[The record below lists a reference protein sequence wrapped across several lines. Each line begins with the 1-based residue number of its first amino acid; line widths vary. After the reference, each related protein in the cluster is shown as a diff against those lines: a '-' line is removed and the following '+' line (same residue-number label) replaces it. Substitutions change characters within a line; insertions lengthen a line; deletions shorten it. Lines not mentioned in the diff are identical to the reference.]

1 MMDRTRTIARSRDAL
16 HAAPP
21 QALEPPRSLT
31 RPQVLVAG
39 IVLACACLGARAQT
53 PADAPQVRPPEDAPA
68 SVQPADPAAVA
79 TARGERPIE
88 WDFSWRGWEGLHMSA
103 SRQTALTDPLTD
115 LPVFNLQE
123 VKLAGKLGLRI
134 EVDAATF
141 ATTGNL
147 SGFDSGIDL
156 RRARITARGDSILV
170 VPFTYSVDI
179 GYVPG
184 RFTISQANVAVPN
197 IPYIGTLKVGQFQ
210 PAQGLQVI
218 TSSWDIAFME
228 PAAPLQAIAPASEFG
243 AQISNMYREG
253 RGTWTLGVYRNNAGD
268 KEYGN
273 LSKGYSNLVGR
284 LTWLAIDGVDR
295 DHAASNRYL
304 HLGVS
309 VDLQYG
315 GGGQVRY
322 RSRPESYIAPYVI
335 DTGAIS
341 ADKAGTYGVEAA
353 WVDGPFSVQAEFLRS
368 DIGAQA
374 GPSLNFA
381 GGYMSASWYLT
392 GESRPYNRDTGA
404 FRRLVPRHRFA
415 FGPDG
420 GWGALEVSVR
430 ASYTDLSDQNVRG
443 GRLGMIMSSLNW
455 YPHQYMTW
463 MLDVGA
469 GTVRGGA
476 SNGNLAIVQTRIG
489 VNF

>member
-1 MMDRTRTIARSRDAL
+1 MMDRLRTHARARDAR
-16 HAAPP
+16 HAAPSRAP
-21 QALEPPRSLT
+21 EPARGPTRLQAH
-31 RPQVLVAG
+31 LVGMALA
-39 IVLACACLGARAQT
+39 LACASPRAQT
-53 PADAPQVRPPEDAPA
+53 PADETKADVHAEVPA
-68 SVQPADPAAVA
+68 SVELADPAAGA
-79 TARGERPIE
+79 APSGERPIE
-88 WDFSWRGWEGLHMSA
+88 WDFSWRGWEGLQMSA
-103 SRQTALTDPLTD
+103 SRQTALRDPLTD

-123 VKLAGKLGLRI
+123 VKLAGKLGLRL

-141 ATTGNL
+141 ATTGDL
-147 SGFDSGIDL
+147 SGFDSGVDL
-156 RRARITARGDSILV
+156 RRARITARGDSIVV

-184 RFTISQANVAVPN
+184 RFTISQANVSIPN
-197 IPYIGTLKVGQFQ
+197 IPYVGTLKIGQFQ

-228 PAAPLQAIAPASEFG
+228 PAAPLQAIAPGSEFG
-243 AQISNMYREG
+243 VQVSNTYREG
-253 RGTWTLGVYRNNAGD
+253 RGTWTLGAYRNNSGD
-268 KEYGN
+268 NEYGN

-284 LTWLAIDGVDR
+284 LTWLAVDGVDP
-295 DHAASNRYL
+295 DHPDSNRYL
-304 HLGVS
+304 HLGLS
-309 VDLQYG
+309 ADLQYG
-315 GGGQVRY
+315 GGGQIRY
-322 RSRPESYIAPYVI
+322 RARPESYIAPYVV

-353 WVDGPFSVQAEFLRS
+353 WVDGTFSVQAEILRS

-381 GGYMSASWYLT
+381 GGYLQASWYLT
-392 GESRPYNRDTGA
+392 GESRPYNRQTGA
-404 FRRLVPRHRFA
+404 FRRLVPRQSFA

-455 YPHQYMTW
+455 YPHQYLTW

-469 GTVRGGA
+469 GAVRGGA
-476 SNGNLAIVQTRIG
+476 SSGNLAIVQTRIG
-489 VNF
+489 INF